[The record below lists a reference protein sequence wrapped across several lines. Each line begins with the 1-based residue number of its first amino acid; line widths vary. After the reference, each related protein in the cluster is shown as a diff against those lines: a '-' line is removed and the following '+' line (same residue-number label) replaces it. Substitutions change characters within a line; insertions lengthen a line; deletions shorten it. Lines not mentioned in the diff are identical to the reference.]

1 MKKYLL
7 TLLLV
12 LPSIAFSG
20 DYYITAKGGFSDT
33 ENTGI
38 VSGQDQGEVSR
49 LKDNDLGS
57 GDTFG
62 LSLGKYINIDG
73 NFRLELEILNR
84 DGYKFNSTRIGS
96 SQFGLR
102 GDIESSSVFINALY
116 DFNAFSFN
124 DKAITPYIGV
134 GVGTSRNKFD
144 QVKAF
149 ENNTQTSFLNNDNSS
164 SEFAFKISAGMV
176 MSLTENMS
184 LDISYQYA
192 NLGDFESSSTY
203 TDLDDNSINTLDK
216 PYQGGEI
223 EIQEVMIGLRFNF

>member
-7 TLLLV
+7 AILFAF
-12 LPSIAFSG
+12 PSIAFSG

-33 ENTGI
+33 ENTGT
-38 VSGQDQGEVSR
+38 VSGADQGESYT

-62 LSLGKYINIDG
+62 LSVGKYINIGG

-84 DGYKFNSTRIGS
+84 DGYEFNKVVVGKNHLS
-96 SQFGLR
+96 LE

-116 DFNAFSFN
+116 DFNAISLN
-124 DKAITPYIGV
+124 DKAITPYIGA
-134 GVGTSRNKFD
+134 GVGRSRNKFN
-144 QVKAF
+144 QLKAY
-149 ENNTQTSFLNNDNSS
+149 ENKGSLSTNTGKTL

-192 NLGDFESSSTY
+192 NLGEFESGMDY
-203 TDLDDNSINTLDK
+203 TDTDDNSNHTLDK